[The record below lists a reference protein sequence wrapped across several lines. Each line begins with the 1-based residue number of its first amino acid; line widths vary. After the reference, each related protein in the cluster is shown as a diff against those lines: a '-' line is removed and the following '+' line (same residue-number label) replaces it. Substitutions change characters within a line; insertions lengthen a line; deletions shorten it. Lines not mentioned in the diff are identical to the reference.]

1 MELSWHTLL
10 IFIVLI
16 LIVAVVV
23 DGLRRMRQEKNA
35 KASFDLNKEFDFP
48 EEITDE
54 AESLN
59 ADANTET
66 ASFSSFE
73 SQLNVERKKQ
83 EQQTPIQPSIQ
94 QASREEPEPLVS
106 EFGYSKEDS
115 LDESEPDVDFDRLP
129 INEDSDLEASSSTH
143 TLVEDDTDDDFEFLD
158 PSTSEALKALS
169 EQLKGANT
177 NAHSYEA
184 DELSE
189 QEIEQIDDE
198 DFAEGVDL
206 DELEADGELSIMG
219 VEAISAEE
227 LAARRARFAAEQIE
241 WEAQCESLAE
251 ELSEVR
257 QTLEADDEQ
266 ESIDDNES
274 VDFDDD
280 RYSEV
285 QAEQEP
291 LNSEI
296 NDSEADTEIE
306 MDEVALSL
314 SYPVNL
320 ASDDAEN
327 LSERPKADV
336 VLSLHILSRSE
347 EGFAGFELINIF
359 NQCDLRFGEMKIFHR
374 FEEEDGRGCIQ
385 FSIAQSHEPG
395 LFDPKTMA
403 SSHFSGLTF
412 FMSLPG
418 ATQPLLAYKAMS
430 EMAQF
435 VAKSLEGDLLD
446 ETHSAFTA
454 QTCEH
459 QREQIIDYQRK
470 QTLDKLKHNS

>member
-10 IFIVLI
+10 IFVVLI
-16 LIVAVVV
+16 LIVIVII
-23 DGLRRMRQEKNA
+23 DGLRRMRQDKYA
-35 KASFDLNKEFDFP
+35 KTSFDLNKEFDFP
-48 EEITDE
+48 EEELPNQTQTSDTNSVHTG
-54 AESLN
+54 AKN
-59 ADANTET
+59 
-66 ASFSSFE
+66 FQ
-73 SQLNVERKKQ
+73 SQLNVELEKQRQQAISQ
-83 EQQTPIQPSIQ
+83 EQ
-94 QASREEPEPLVS
+94 EPDFS
-106 EFGYSKEDS
+106 EFDFSHPHPES
-115 LDESEPDVDFDRLP
+115 DEAVEPNLNIDELP
-129 INEDSDLEASSSTH
+129 IDAESALEAPLANETIA
-143 TLVEDDTDDDFEFLD
+143 EEDTDDDFEFLD

-169 EQLKGANT
+169 AQLKSANLPPKLDDK
-177 NAHSYEA
+177 EA
-184 DELSE
+184 
-189 QEIEQIDDE
+189 IEQK
-198 DFAEGVDL
+198 ASQGEGEGEAPREGLDL

-227 LAARRARFAAEQIE
+227 LAARRERFAAEQVE

-257 QTLEADDEQ
+257 QTLKTDNLEQ
-266 ESIDDNES
+266 GSVGANES
-274 VDFDDD
+274 VDSDD
-280 RYSEV
+280 RYS
-285 QAEQEP
+285 QANTEEGSP
-291 LNSEI
+291 NSEI
-296 NDSEADTEIE
+296 DTEIE
-306 MDEVALSL
+306 MDEVGLSL

-374 FEEEDGRGCIQ
+374 FEEEQGRGCIQ

-403 SSHFSGLTF
+403 NSHFSGLTF

-435 VAKSLEGDLLD
+435 VAKNLEGDLLD
-446 ETHSAFTA
+446 ETHSAFTQ

-459 QREQIIDYQRK
+459 QREQIIEYQHK
-470 QTLDKLKHNS
+470 QTLNKLKHSS